1 MIFLLLKTQKEDKL
15 EVFSR
20 RIIWVLQP
28 QRVDVFR
35 VEDLVTGFCGEVV
48 FVPRDI
54 IVFSQFILN
63 SDFGYNLSVVIS
75 ILL

>member
-1 MIFLLLKTQKEDKL
+1 MIFLLLKTHKEDKL

-20 RIIWVLQP
+20 TIIWVLQP
-28 QRVDVFR
+28 QRVEVSR
-35 VEDLVTGFCGEVV
+35 VEDLANGFCGEVV

-54 IVFSQFILN
+54 IVFSQFIVN
-63 SDFGYNLSVVIS
+63 SSSGYNLSVVIS

>member
-20 RIIWVLQP
+20 TIIWVLQP
-28 QRVDVFR
+28 QRVEVFR
-35 VEDLVTGFCGEVV
+35 VEDLAIGFCGEVV
-48 FVPRDI
+48 FVFRDI
-54 IVFSQFILN
+54 IVFYQFIVN
-63 SDFGYNLSVVIS
+63 SGFGYNLSVVIS